1 MTSSKQSRISA
12 LPPHLQEQLRRRLSG
27 QSRQDAIPPVERT
40 GQLPLSFAQQRLWF
54 LNKFAPD
61 SSEYITPSALRLHG
75 ELDVTALGRALSG
88 LVARHE
94 SLRTTVESVG
104 GPGVPGVRAPVEV
117 A

>member
-1 MTSSKQSRISA
+1 VNLNELPSVPQNTRNGEDTTMTSSKQSRISA

-61 SSEYITPSALRLHG
+61 SSEYITPSALW
-75 ELDVTALGRALSG
+75 RA
-88 LVARHE
+88 
-94 SLRTTVESVG
+94 
-104 GPGVPGVRAPVEV
+104 
-117 A
+117 